1 MVFASS
7 PHRPIEIGNRDSFSK
22 TITESDVTTFAGLV
36 GDFSPQ
42 HVDAEYARRSRL
54 GRRTAH
60 GILAGGLVAALINAR
75 LPGPGCTWLSQQLE
89 FLAPIF
95 IGDTITARVEV
106 IAWEPERRLVTLK
119 TECRNQ
125 EDRQV
130 VAGQATLIVAETA
143 ESNV

>member
-1 MVFASS
+1 MSFTQPRPLTPGAS
-7 PHRPIEIGNRDSFSK
+7 DSFSK
-22 TITESDVTTFAGLV
+22 TITESDVATFAGLV
-36 GDFSPQ
+36 GDFNPQ

-60 GILAGGLVAALINAR
+60 NMLAGGMISAVINTR

-95 IGDTITARVEV
+95 IGDTLTARVEV

-119 TECRNQ
+119 TDCHNQ
-125 EDRQV
+125 DDRQV
-130 VAGQATLIVAETA
+130 VAGQATLIVPEVV
-143 ESNV
+143 EP

>member
-1 MVFASS
+1 MSS
-7 PHRPIEIGNRDSFSK
+7 SQRRQLVLGDQDRFSK
-22 TITESDVTTFAGLV
+22 TITEADVTTFAGLV
-36 GDFSPQ
+36 GDFAPQ

-60 GILAGGLVAALINAR
+60 GMLAGGLISAVMNTR

-95 IGDTITARVEV
+95 IGDTLTAEVEV
-106 IAWEPERRLVTLK
+106 IAWEPQRRLLTLK
-119 TECRNQ
+119 TGCRNQ

-130 VAGQATLIVAETA
+130 VAGQATLIVPGPDE
-143 ESNV
+143 

>member
-1 MVFASS
+1 MSFASFQ
-7 PHRPIEIGNRDSFSK
+7 PHPIAIGEHDSFSK

-36 GDFSPQ
+36 GDFNPQ

-60 GILAGGLVAALINAR
+60 GILAGGLISAVINNR

-95 IGDTITARVEV
+95 MGDTLTARVEV
-106 IAWEPERRLVTLK
+106 VGWEPELRLVTLK
-119 TECRNQ
+119 TDCSNQ
-125 EDRQV
+125 SDRQV
-130 VAGQATLIVAETA
+130 VAGQVTLIVPE
-143 ESNV
+143 NVEI

>member
-1 MVFASS
+1 MALPSTQ
-7 PHRPIEIGNRDSFSK
+7 HRPIRIGDRDSFSK
-22 TITESDVTTFAGLV
+22 TITESDVATFAGLV

-60 GILAGGLVAALINAR
+60 GILAGGLIAAVVNNR

-95 IGDTITARVEV
+95 IGDTLTARVEV
-106 IAWEPERRLVTLK
+106 VAWEPERRLVTLK
-119 TECRNQ
+119 TDCHNQ

-130 VAGQATLIVAETA
+130 VAGLVTLIMLE
-143 ESNV
+143 